1 MLHSYA
7 VQIKST
13 MISVSISL

>member
-13 MISVSISL
+13 MTSVSISL